1 MPYRLLEKHVE
12 RPRSWN
18 CGGSSSA
25 AERRRKY
32 QLEVTSAEL
41 KLETSTE
48 KRWPDGVIHNPDL
61 DKGEVVYRLRKDLK
75 GNTIIRFPTN
85 FGSAPDAYD
94 VPYTPVVA
102 EYVAGNYLTMR
113 AWAEDNMLEY
123 GYTLNVGTG
132 RVKISIIYAGA
143 KHFLGRF
150 TLLTEPQQ
158 LATSINSIMHMYAHS
173 VKVET

>member
-1 MPYRLLEKHVE
+1 MARDLARGIVVEAARLQNAEQKH
-12 RPRSWN
+12 
-18 CGGSSSA
+18 
-25 AERRRKY
+25 

-48 KRWPDGVIHNPDL
+48 KYWPDGDGHDPDF

-75 GNTIIRFPTN
+75 GNTIIRFPSN
-85 FGSAPDAYD
+85 FRSASGAYD
-94 VPYTPVVA
+94 IPYTPVVA
-102 EYVAGNYLTMR
+102 EYVAANYMTMR
-113 AWAEDNMLEY
+113 AWDEDSMLEH

-143 KHFLGRF
+143 KHFQGQF